1 LRVKTSSGLI
11 LSIKS
16 YNDSIKENTIL
27 RLQIFPKRLSFISY
41 LKGGFIPSR
50 VKGIKQEGF
59 NLRGYLKT
67 LIYSQHKNLEIA
79 SLYSAIF
86 LATPIS
92 NSLRDKISKFG
103 INHLVALSGLHLS
116 ILWGVIFILFSP
128 LYRLIQAKFF
138 PYRYSLI
145 DLGAFSLIVLL
156 AYLNLTNSPPSLFR
170 SYIMLATG
178 WFALLIGVELISFQ
192 FLALI
197 VALVLLIEP
206 SFILSISFW
215 LSVAGV
221 FYIYLLIKHFA
232 RVPKTILTLL
242 IIPFG
247 VYILMIPI
255 VHTLFF
261 TLSPLQWLSP
271 ILSILFTIFYPLT
284 LFLHIVG
291 FGALFDGALIGLLN
305 TQAPITLKA
314 LPFSFSLFYLFAS
327 LLAIR
332 YNLAFRV
339 TLILAFSSIWWLYI
353 F

>member
-1 LRVKTSSGLI
+1 
-11 LSIKS
+11 
-16 YNDSIKENTIL
+16 
-27 RLQIFPKRLSFISY
+27 
-41 LKGGFIPSR
+41 
-50 VKGIKQEGF
+50 
-59 NLRGYLKT
+59 
-67 LIYSQHKNLEIA
+67 
-79 SLYSAIF
+79 
-86 LATPIS
+86 
-92 NSLRDKISKFG
+92 
-103 INHLVALSGLHLS
+103 VALSGLHLS

-138 PYRYSLI
+138 PYRYALV
-145 DLGAFSLIVLL
+145 DLGVFSLIVLL

-170 SYIMLATG
+170 SYLMLATG

-221 FYIYLLIKHFA
+221 FYIYLLMKYFKK
-232 RVPKTILTLL
+232 RVSKTILTLL
-242 IIPFG
+242 VIPFG
-247 VYILMIPI
+247 VYILMLPI

-284 LFLHIVG
+284 LLLHIVG
-291 FGALFDGALIGLLN
+291 FGALFDGALITLLN

-314 LPFSFSLFYLFAS
+314 LPFSFTLFYISAS

-339 TLILAFSSIWWLYI
+339 TLILAFGSIWWLYI